1 MAYQWPSSK
10 ASTTHLDNDKDSIG
24 NARADLEL
32 AINNQNKIIDMFNL
46 NITEPANGKI
56 LVYNSTND
64 RFEIGDDS
72 EGSGT
77 VGLHDIWVPAQAM
90 YPTADDGC
98 SDIETVE
105 ITEGRPELRVLDF
118 DPSTDEFAQ
127 FSIAMPKSWNEGTI
141 TAEFYWTAASGSGD
155 VLWYLEGV
163 AISNDDAI
171 TTAFGTEQ
179 VATDTLIT
187 ANDLHIS
194 PTTPAITIAG
204 SPAAGDLCFFQVFRD
219 ANNGSDTLNA
229 DARLIGIKLHYTTD
243 AETDA

>member
-10 ASTTHLDNDKDSIG
+10 AATTHLDNDKDSIG

-141 TAEFYWTAASGSGD
+141 TAEFNWTASSGSGN
-155 VLWYLEGV
+155 VLWYLEG
-163 AISNDDAI
+163 AK
-171 TTAFGTEQ
+171 
-179 VATDTLIT
+179 
-187 ANDLHIS
+187 
-194 PTTPAITIAG
+194 
-204 SPAAGDLCFFQVFRD
+204 
-219 ANNGSDTLNA
+219 
-229 DARLIGIKLHYTTD
+229 IGLMQGMVLEEGEID
-243 AETDA
+243 EEE